1 MTMKKIRKEDLKTR
15 VEDLLETWQVF
26 APVWKE
32 GMVEITEIDDPATMS
47 LDGPPPRIPP
57 KRLFFPQSEVLFH
70 YAKDTRG
77 VEIDSDPEV
86 ARRRVVL
93 GVKPCDAHALSLLDC
108 VFNGDRYQDPYYL
121 KRREQ
126 TVVVALGCD
135 EPALTC
141 FCSSMESGPFSRKG
155 ADVFLTDIGAAYV
168 VEVLTPKGHQLFE
181 PSRLEDASPENLEK
195 AKEREEAAQKTIS
208 SHVERA
214 GLVDKLDEMAESV
227 LWKYIHE
234 KCIGCGVCTFLCPT
248 CHCFDMVDEGD
259 EAVGQRVRNWDS
271 CQFPLYTLETSGRN
285 PRPSG
290 RERLRQRVMHKFNYF
305 VKSFGQ
311 PACVGCGRCIIHC
324 PVNLDVRRVIEA
336 IWTAQ

>member
-1 MTMKKIRKEDLKTR
+1 MKKIRKEDLKKGI
-15 VEDLLETWQVF
+15 DNLLETWQVF
-26 APVWKE
+26 APVRKR
-32 GMVEITEIDDPATMS
+32 GMVEFTEIDDPDTIS
-47 LDGPPPRIPP
+47 LDGPPPKIPP
-57 KRLFFPQSEVLFH
+57 KRVFFPQSEVLFH
-70 YAKDTRG
+70 YEKDARG
-77 VEIDSDPEV
+77 VEIDSVHEV
-86 ARRRVVL
+86 SRRRVVL
-93 GVKPCDAHALSLLDC
+93 GVRPCDAHALSLLDG

-126 TVVVALGCD
+126 TVVVAIGCD

-141 FCSSMESGPFSRKG
+141 FCSSMDSGPFSRKG

-168 VEVLTPKGHQLFE
+168 VEVLTPKGRRLCE
-181 PSRLEDASPENLEK
+181 PWELEDASSEDLEK
-195 AKEREEAAQKTIS
+195 ARNKEEKAQKAIA
-208 SHVERA
+208 SHVNPT
-214 GLVDKLDEMAESV
+214 GLMGKLDELAESV
-227 LWKYIHE
+227 LWKHLHE

-259 EAVGQRVRNWDS
+259 HARGQRVRNWDS
-271 CQFPLYTLETSGRN
+271 CQFALYTLETSGRN

-324 PVNLDVRRVIEA
+324 PVNLDIRWVIKTITEA
-336 IWTAQ
+336 R